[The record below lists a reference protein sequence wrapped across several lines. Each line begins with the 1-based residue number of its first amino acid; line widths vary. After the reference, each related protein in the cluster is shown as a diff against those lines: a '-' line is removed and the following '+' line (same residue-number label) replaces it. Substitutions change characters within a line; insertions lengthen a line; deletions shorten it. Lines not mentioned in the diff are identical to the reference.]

1 MVPLIIFL
9 TLLFVYSL
17 VSRRVEAS
25 VLTAPMLFTAA
36 GMLLYPVLPAIRSA
50 GVNATVLLRVAE
62 IGLVLLLFTDASR
75 TDFGVLRNIK
85 TLPARL
91 LSVGMLLTI
100 LLGAVAAKLVFPW
113 LSLWEAGILA
123 AILAPTDAG
132 LGQVIVNSPRVP
144 MRLRQALNVE
154 AGLNDGL
161 SVPFML
167 FFMAIAAAK
176 VEGESASLTQ
186 FAVEQLGFGVLVGLG
201 VGLIGGW
208 LLGLARRK
216 GWAADS
222 FLQVGVV
229 AVPLIGMG
237 ISELVAAS
245 MFIAAFVAGLAV
257 QPGFEEAS
265 KHSVEFT
272 EEWGQLFNL
281 AVFFLFGMIVVK
293 YWSQFDARCWFYA
306 VLSLTIVRMLPVA
319 ISLTGARTGDE
330 PARRVDH
337 PAGRD
342 FDGCAEHL
350 RPWFNR
356 TARDWLVRAQH
367 SAAVSECPGKTGCR
381 IGKCPA
387 EKPDSFGRDAG
398 CVVCSNRGESHEI
411 RPHTHRRTPSRAGG
425 DAGGGGGLH
434 RLHHLPD
441 QGTARSAEQYHRS
454 QP

>member
-144 MRLRQALNVE
+144 IRIRQALNVE

-319 ISLTGARTGDE
+319 ISLTGARLSHASVLFMG
-330 PARRVDH
+330 
-337 PAGRD
+337 
-342 FDGCAEHL
+342 
-350 RPWFNR
+350 WFGPR
-356 TARDWLVRAQH
+356 GLASIVLGLVYLEQ
-367 SAAVSECPGKTGCR
+367 EMNLP
-381 IGKCPA
+381 
-387 EKPDSFGRDAG
+387 
-398 CVVCSNRGESHEI
+398 GESTI
-411 RPHTHRRTPSRAGG
+411 RLVVILTVVLSIFAHGLTAQPGIGWYAHSIQRLSQNAPEKQVAG
-425 DAGGGGGLH
+425 
-434 RLHHLPD
+434 
-441 QGTARSAEQYHRS
+441 
-454 QP
+454 